1 MNNYI
6 FQDGEDLENE
16 GILIPRYKAGGRTAP
31 SGKVY
36 PEYKGK
42 PNEDDLVPVRS
53 ILSKRTG
60 DLNVVTPDLINKFFK
75 DFTPGAAIG
84 LSFARSLTEGTT
96 QSALG
101 LKHGGHERKL
111 DRMGYLKA
119 PKACT
124 FREEG
129 KWIYLKVRGDELR
142 YPRPDNLVTLNKD
155 KFEKD
160 ETVCCAYNTS
170 SPISSLNSM
179 IDLMRARK
187 SAGLR
192 YYEKDNILI
201 SDCYAYDDGIIRY
214 VEEKD
219 GNIVVKIGDRSYQYN
234 PSCMYYYPD
243 GAEVRKFDRICSGV
257 VNMNSVISEL
267 GPKRLN
273 DIYLI
278 FRKQFFTLS
287 DGSFLKNGYSDLS
300 STQEDI
306 IEMLFTGLIN
316 MTINPKNLQIEEL
329 EYQGTQTSV
338 LSKKSFYTVL
348 SYGYSSR
355 VVSKAL
361 RGELNLGNDVMTSV
375 ILGLLLNNQLDSGTT
390 SK

>member
-1 MNNYI
+1 MLNNYVY
-6 FQDGEDLENE
+6 QDGEDTENE

-36 PEYKGK
+36 PDFKGK
-42 PNEDDLVPVRS
+42 PDEEDLVLVRS
-53 ILSKRTG
+53 IISKRKG
-60 DLNVVTPDLINKFFK
+60 DLNVITPDLINKFFK

-84 LSFARSLTEGTT
+84 LSFSRSLTEGTT

-111 DRMGYLKA
+111 DQMGYIRA
-119 PKACT
+119 PKPCT

-129 KWIYLKVRGDELR
+129 KFIYLKVRGGELK

-155 KFEKD
+155 KFEKG
-160 ETVCCAYNTS
+160 EIVCCAYNTS
-170 SPISSLNSM
+170 SPISNLNAT

-187 SAGLR
+187 SVGLR

-214 VEEKD
+214 VENKD
-219 GNIVVKIGDRSYQYN
+219 GDIEVKIGDVSYQYN
-234 PSCMYYYPD
+234 PSCAYYFPD
-243 GAEVRKFDRICSGV
+243 GTQVRKFDRICSGV
-257 VNMNSVISEL
+257 VNMNNVVSEL
-267 GPKRLN
+267 GKDRLN

-278 FRKQFFTLS
+278 FRKQFYTLT
-287 DGSFLKNGYSDLS
+287 DGDFLKTGSSSLS

-306 IEMLFTGLIN
+306 IELLFAGLTNI
-316 MTINPKNLQIEEL
+316 TFDPKTAEIEDL
-329 EYQGTQTSV
+329 EYQGAQKSV

-361 RGELNLGNDVMTSV
+361 RGEVNLGNDVMTGV
-375 ILGLLLNNQLDSGTT
+375 ILGLLLNNKLDDTN
-390 SK
+390 K

>member
-1 MNNYI
+1 
-6 FQDGEDLENE
+6 
-16 GILIPRYKAGGRTAP
+16 
-31 SGKVY
+31 
-36 PEYKGK
+36 
-42 PNEDDLVPVRS
+42 
-53 ILSKRTG
+53 
-60 DLNVVTPDLINKFFK
+60 
-75 DFTPGAAIG
+75 
-84 LSFARSLTEGTT
+84 
-96 QSALG
+96 
-101 LKHGGHERKL
+101 
-111 DRMGYLKA
+111 
-119 PKACT
+119 
-124 FREEG
+124 
-129 KWIYLKVRGDELR
+129 
-142 YPRPDNLVTLNKD
+142 
-155 KFEKD
+155 
-160 ETVCCAYNTS
+160 
-170 SPISSLNSM
+170 
-179 IDLMRARK
+179 
-187 SAGLR
+187 
-192 YYEKDNILI
+192 
-201 SDCYAYDDGIIRY
+201 
-214 VEEKD
+214 
-219 GNIVVKIGDRSYQYN
+219 
-234 PSCMYYYPD
+234 MYYYPD

-287 DGSFLKNGYSDLS
+287 DGSFLKKGYSDLS

-316 MTINPKNLQIEEL
+316 MTINPKTLQIEEL

>member
-1 MNNYI
+1 
-6 FQDGEDLENE
+6 
-16 GILIPRYKAGGRTAP
+16 
-31 SGKVY
+31 
-36 PEYKGK
+36 
-42 PNEDDLVPVRS
+42 
-53 ILSKRTG
+53 
-60 DLNVVTPDLINKFFK
+60 
-75 DFTPGAAIG
+75 
-84 LSFARSLTEGTT
+84 
-96 QSALG
+96 
-101 LKHGGHERKL
+101 
-111 DRMGYLKA
+111 MGYLKA
-119 PKACT
+119 PKQCT

-129 KWIYLKVRGDELR
+129 KFMYLKTRTGELR

-234 PSCMYYYPD
+234 PACMYYYPD

>member
-1 MNNYI
+1 
-6 FQDGEDLENE
+6 
-16 GILIPRYKAGGRTAP
+16 
-31 SGKVY
+31 
-36 PEYKGK
+36 
-42 PNEDDLVPVRS
+42 
-53 ILSKRTG
+53 
-60 DLNVVTPDLINKFFK
+60 
-75 DFTPGAAIG
+75 
-84 LSFARSLTEGTT
+84 
-96 QSALG
+96 
-101 LKHGGHERKL
+101 
-111 DRMGYLKA
+111 
-119 PKACT
+119 
-124 FREEG
+124 
-129 KWIYLKVRGDELR
+129 
-142 YPRPDNLVTLNKD
+142 
-155 KFEKD
+155 
-160 ETVCCAYNTS
+160 
-170 SPISSLNSM
+170 M

-316 MTINPKNLQIEEL
+316 MTINPKTLQIEEL

>member
-1 MNNYI
+1 LD
-6 FQDGEDLENE
+6 Q
-16 GILIPRYKAGGRTAP
+16 
-31 SGKVY
+31 
-36 PEYKGK
+36 
-42 PNEDDLVPVRS
+42 
-53 ILSKRTG
+53 
-60 DLNVVTPDLINKFFK
+60 
-75 DFTPGAAIG
+75 
-84 LSFARSLTEGTT
+84 
-96 QSALG
+96 
-101 LKHGGHERKL
+101 GHERVIDK
-111 DRMGYLKA
+111 MGYLHA

-129 KWIYLKVRGDELR
+129 NWIYLKTRGGELR
-142 YPRPDNLVTLNKD
+142 YPRPDNLVTLAKD
-155 KFEKD
+155 KFEKG

-170 SPISSLNSM
+170 SPISKLNSM

-192 YYEKDNILI
+192 YFEKDNILI
-201 SDCYAYDDGIIRY
+201 SDCYAYDDGVIRY
-214 VEEKD
+214 VEDKN
-219 GNIVVKIGDRSYQYN
+219 GNIEVKIGDRSYQYN

-243 GAEVRKFDRICSGV
+243 GTQIRKFDRICSGV
-257 VNMNSVISEL
+257 VNMGNVISEL
-267 GPKRLN
+267 GKDRLN

-278 FRKQFFTLS
+278 FRKQFYTLT
-287 DGSFLKNGYSDLS
+287 DGGFLSSGISSLS

-306 IEMLFTGLIN
+306 IELLFTGLTNI
-316 MTINPKNLQIEEL
+316 TYDPKTAQIENI

-361 RGELNLGNDVMTSV
+361 RGELNLGNDVMTGV
-375 ILGLLLNNQLDSGTT
+375 ILGLLLNNQLDDTNK